1 MMRSNPSLNPNA
13 QKAARP
19 LATALASKMDNL
31 KIKLMH
37 KEAVGR
43 LHDANILSKNAGR
56 ETDSNY
62 LLELLAFELLLKAAA
77 LIHAGKYRKTHNYQ
91 QLFESLPG
99 PTREKILNRS
109 FH

>member
-1 MMRSNPSLNPNA
+1 
-13 QKAARP
+13 
-19 LATALASKMDNL
+19 MDNL
-31 KIKLMH
+31 QIKLML

-43 LHDANILSKNAGR
+43 LNDANILSRNIGR

-77 LIHAGKYRKTHNYQ
+77 LIHTGKYNENHNYQ

-99 PTREKILNRS
+99 LPLN
-109 FH
+109 FQTH